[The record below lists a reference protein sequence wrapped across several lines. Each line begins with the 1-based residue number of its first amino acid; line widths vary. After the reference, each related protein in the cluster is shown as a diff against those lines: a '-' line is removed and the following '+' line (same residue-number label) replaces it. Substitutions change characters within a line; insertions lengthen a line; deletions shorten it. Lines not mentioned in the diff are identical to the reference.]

1 MLVKLIVFAVFFL
14 QGVEYHYHVSAEYNT
29 EGTRHKPYYMGCQ
42 GPSKGLC
49 NTTISDEYDFGA
61 NWCGA
66 GCGYD
71 ICVQPDTDPEALY
84 QYLDHFP
91 GGREWLDD
99 FSINDF

>member
-1 MLVKLIVFAVFFL
+1 MIKLVIFFF

-29 EGTRHKPYYMGCQ
+29 KGTHHKPYYLGCQ

-71 ICVQPDTDPEALY
+71 VCVQPNTDPEALN

-99 FSINDF
+99 FSINNF